1 MSQHLYWVTK
11 EVATI
16 EGSRKV
22 REKPH
27 EERQLVGKKLI
38 NENQDCLTYHYFT
51 PIKYIIVIIRI
62 VSPIHLGIMESTNCL
77 VCLSIIDSYPYK
89 SIARIRRTSI

>member
-1 MSQHLYWVTK
+1 MMSQHLYWVTK
-11 EVATI
+11 EVVTI

-38 NENQDCLTYHYFT
+38 NENQDCLTY
-51 PIKYIIVIIRI
+51 
-62 VSPIHLGIMESTNCL
+62 
-77 VCLSIIDSYPYK
+77 LSK
-89 SIARIRRTSI
+89 T

>member
-1 MSQHLYWVTK
+1 MMSQHLYWVTK

-38 NENQDCLTYHYFT
+38 NAAITIFGSSPL
-51 PIKYIIVIIRI
+51 PKIIFKTGAIATIGI
-62 VSPIHLGIMESTNCL
+62 VFIN
-77 VCLSIIDSYPYK
+77 
-89 SIARIRRTSI
+89 IATG